1 MCQSAC
7 LFPIF
12 YVCPLRA
19 PSLAGWGRA
28 TMDRQNFRPA
38 NQLASDRRKKI
49 RRAAGFPCKKY
60 QLVTFCYFGTE
71 FQRKVPKC
79 SSSWRGAQ
87 TFTWRKRE
95 TCVRWCFWALSSQ
108 NQHSTH
114 VSIFER
120 LSKVVVYYRGRQ
132 YTDSWATALWEFL
145 FPTHPTRFYMNDFS
159 LVYWGAF
166 IVDIVYWVEIDP
178 GSTIVGR

>member
-1 MCQSAC
+1 
-7 LFPIF
+7 
-12 YVCPLRA
+12 
-19 PSLAGWGRA
+19 
-28 TMDRQNFRPA
+28 MDRQHFRPA

-87 TFTWRKRE
+87 TFMWWKKE

-120 LSKVVVYYRGRQ
+120 FFQSSSLLAGTPVHGLLGDCFI
-132 YTDSWATALWEFL
+132 TFNPF
-145 FPTHPTRFYMNDFS
+145 FPTDAKIWKTPYFVSTS
-159 LVYWGAF
+159 PIEL
-166 IVDIVYWVEIDP
+166 IIDQWISV
-178 GSTIVGR
+178 GSTWSLDSGKAKSKNYSYDGTIYSLEILLVAPIVLS